1 VTNQRTPVQQPHL
14 EVSKRK
20 DLWCAPALFRY
31 RHQQFGVSGFPQP
44 MIAAI
49 RKYVICD
56 PTFAAMTIRRLFG
69 QRALRLV
76 HQPPVAAGLVPQHR
90 ST

>member
-1 VTNQRTPVQQPHL
+1 
-14 EVSKRK
+14 
-20 DLWCAPALFRY
+20 
-31 RHQQFGVSGFPQP
+31 